1 MEKLFFDLIRSEI
14 LDEKITPASP
24 SAEDLRG
31 AYEFSKTHDLG
42 HLTAEAILKNF
53 SSVIDAKFKGELE
66 KSVYTAIYRYKR
78 IEHELGRITELF
90 SENKIPHVLLKGI
103 LVRKYYPKPYMR
115 TSCDIDI
122 LVKAEDIERARELLI
137 SSLDYKF
144 DAKSDHDVAFF
155 TPTGLHFEMHYSL
168 IETDVVDELDA
179 PLLCAWD
186 ECELLSGE
194 YTYTLKQPLFY
205 YYHIAHMAK
214 HYVNGGCGIRP
225 LIDLYFLDTKGDFTP
240 APCEEILKKGG
251 ILTFCEAA
259 RKLSGVWLLGREHSD
274 LTRTMEEYILHSGV
288 YGTMENKISTS
299 RVKKGG
305 ARYVLG
311 RIFMPYS
318 KLIYT
323 YPSLEGRKILTPIYE
338 IRRWLRIIFSG
349 RRRAAVNEVKSALTK
364 SEGDISKTEKMLND
378 LGFKLANK

>member
-155 TPTGLHFEMHYSL
+155 MPTGLHFEMHYSL

-225 LIDLYFLDTKGDFTP
+225 LIDLYFLDTKGDFAP
-240 APCEEILKKGG
+240 APGEEILKKGG
-251 ILTFCEAA
+251 
-259 RKLSGVWLLGREHSD
+259 S
-274 LTRTMEEYILHSGV
+274 
-288 YGTMENKISTS
+288 
-299 RVKKGG
+299 
-305 ARYVLG
+305 
-311 RIFMPYS
+311 
-318 KLIYT
+318 
-323 YPSLEGRKILTPIYE
+323 
-338 IRRWLRIIFSG
+338 
-349 RRRAAVNEVKSALTK
+349 
-364 SEGDISKTEKMLND
+364 
-378 LGFKLANK
+378 